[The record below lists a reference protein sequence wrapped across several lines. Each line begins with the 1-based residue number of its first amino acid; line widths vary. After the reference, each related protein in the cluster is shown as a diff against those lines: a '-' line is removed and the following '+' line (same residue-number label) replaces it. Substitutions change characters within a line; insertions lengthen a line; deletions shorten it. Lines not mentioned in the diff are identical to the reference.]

1 MHPSGSRKCLQC
13 KEFFLPDA
21 RNRRHQCYCPKPECR
36 QASKA
41 ASQGRWRAKPEN
53 VDYDRANAKNAAR
66 VRAWQKAHPGYWKS
80 RAKKRSVVLQ
90 DLLITEIADQQVHEE
105 QDVSFVLRDLSR
117 SQMPL
122 VMGLIAHLGDLSYV
136 EDIVTMA
143 NRLVARGQALMG
155 KTTPNDDHPKTH
167 PLR

>member
-1 MHPSGSRKCLQC
+1 MPPSGSRKCLQC

-21 RNRRHQCYCPKPECR
+21 RNRHHQCYCPKPVCR

-53 VDYDRANAKNAAR
+53 VDYDRANAKNTAR

-80 RAKKRSVVLQ
+80 GAKKRSVVLQ
-90 DLLITEIADQQVHEE
+90 DLLITEAAGQQKAGE
-105 QDVSFVLRDLSR
+105 QEVSFVLQDLSR

-122 VMGLIAHLGDLSYV
+122 VMGLIAHLGNLSYV

-155 KTTPNDDHPKTH
+155 KTTPYDDHTKTH